1 MTFLPEQFAPARRRP
16 FAGRPARARRR
27 GQALV
32 EFALILP
39 ILLLV
44 LVIAIDFGRL
54 FYLYVGIN
62 NGAREGA
69 AYGADKPPTSRTSV
83 ADITTRVRQELGLS
97 ATDTSVAVTMQCSP
111 DCYTSLTISQPHTI
125 RVTASTTFSFLT
137 PGISTVFGGALP
149 MSAASTAVIP

>member
-1 MTFLPEQFAPARRRP
+1 MILLPDLRPPAHQRP
-16 FAGRPARARRR
+16 FVGRPSRVRRR

-32 EFALILP
+32 EFALIVP
-39 ILLLV
+39 ILLFI

-54 FYLYVGIN
+54 FYLNIGII

-69 AYGADKPPTSRTSV
+69 AYGADHPLPLNQPI

-97 ATDTSVAVTMQCSP
+97 PLDPSVTVTRMCSSTCVSSSTVSP
-111 DCYTSLTISQPHTI
+111 PNTITI
-125 RVTASTTFSFLT
+125 TASTTFSFLT
-137 PGISTVFGGALP
+137 PFINTFFGGALP

>member
-1 MTFLPEQFAPARRRP
+1 MTLPPRQPAPARRRP
-16 FAGRPARARRR
+16 FAGRPSRARPG

-39 ILLLV
+39 ILLFI

-54 FYLYVGIN
+54 FYLNIGIN

-69 AYGADKPPTSRTSV
+69 AYGADNPNATSE
-83 ADITTRVRQELGLS
+83 ITTRVRQELGL
-97 ATDTSVAVTMQCSP
+97 ATGDTSVVVTKTCSP
-111 DCYTSLTISQPHTI
+111 DCFTSRTVSPPHTI
-125 RVTASTTFSFLT
+125 RVTASTSFSFLT
-137 PGISTVFGGALP
+137 PFINVFFGGAIP

>member
-1 MTFLPEQFAPARRRP
+1 MTLLPGQRAPARQRP
-16 FAGRPARARRR
+16 HVGRPSRARHR

-32 EFALILP
+32 EFALIIP
-39 ILLLV
+39 ILLSV

-54 FYLYVGIN
+54 FYLNIGIN

-69 AYGADKPPTSRTSV
+69 AYGADHPLSPTPEI
-83 ADITTRVRQELGLS
+83 ATRVRQELGLS
-97 ATDTSVAVTMQCSP
+97 AADTSVAVTKTCSP
-111 DCYTSLTISQPHTI
+111 DCWTSPTVLPPHTI

-137 PGISTVFGGALP
+137 PFINTFFGGALP

>member
-69 AYGADKPPTSRTSV
+69 AYGADNSTSPTSV
-83 ADITTRVRQELGLS
+83 DDITTRVRQELGLS